1 VKKEQKSTVTPIK
14 TDQNLEET
22 NVIPMRKEVQIEGAD
37 NQEQPARIIFIT
49 SGFGKIQVTNTANKS
64 PMAIAA

>member
-1 VKKEQKSTVTPIK
+1 MKKEQKSTVTPIK

-37 NQEQPARIIFIT
+37 NSEQPARIIFIT
-49 SGFGKIQVTNTANKS
+49 SGFGKIQVPNTANKS